1 MRGSV
6 NCWLISFAVLT
17 AGRSSAADVVDF
29 TKHVRPI
36 LEKNCVSCHG
46 ATKQK
51 AGLKLDLGK
60 RVIKGGINGPVV
72 VAKKSGESKLVHAL
86 NGSGEA
92 GQMPPDG
99 PLPDADIKLIARWID
114 EGAAIPA

>member
-1 MRGSV
+1 M
-6 NCWLISFAVLT
+6 
-17 AGRSSAADVVDF
+17 
-29 TKHVRPI
+29 
-36 LEKNCVSCHG
+36 
-46 ATKQK
+46 
-51 AGLKLDLGK
+51 
-60 RVIKGGINGPVV
+60 V

-114 EGAAIPA
+114 EGAAIPANEIDPAGQHWSFMPPKKAAVSAGVHPIDHLMAA